1 MYNPTITDRLNYQ
14 KTAARAIEQ
23 RQNNA
28 LASPLHRELSAQQLK
43 VLLDASNLKGKQVIS
58 LLLSG
63 LTLDEAATLKTDQ
76 IDPETATITITG
88 SAPRTLNFNG
98 ALKLLFAQSGGH
110 PVWDTDKSAS
120 SDDLAAV
127 LLCAAVDSGLPNP
140 GEITAE
146 AIRHSYI
153 AYLVRQGLRLSDL
166 EQITGYL
173 EPFVISSYSSY
184 SPPQQG
190 LSIGDVELL
199 HPALDNTA

>member
-1 MYNPTITDRLNYQ
+1 M
-14 KTAARAIEQ
+14 
-23 RQNNA
+23 
-28 LASPLHRELSAQQLK
+28 
-43 VLLDASNLKGKQVIS
+43 
-58 LLLSG
+58 
-63 LTLDEAATLKTDQ
+63 
-76 IDPETATITITG
+76 
-88 SAPRTLNFNG
+88 PRTL
-98 ALKLLFAQSGGH
+98 AISRTLKSLFAQSGDL
-110 PVWDTDKSAS
+110 PVWDADKPAS

-173 EPFVISSYSSY
+173 EPSVISSYSAY

-190 LSIGDVELL
+190 RGIDDIELL
-199 HPALDNTA
+199 HPALDDID